1 MKNGKVVYRN
11 RSNAMKTS
19 RCEIQRHIVIL
30 GLVIGFIMC
39 MVGCSSVKTSL
50 PTTTL
55 ILISIDVEPN
65 SPAHLGVN
73 FIQQF
78 TAIGTYSDGSTADI
92 TSHVAWASTAA
103 NVATISAYGV
113 ATGLTAGTTDITAT
127 LSGAASSAVPLTV
140 IDLTAITISPASPAN
155 LAVGATQQFS
165 AIGTYSDGSTVDIT
179 YESTWTSSGNGE
191 IANIS
196 STGLATGVADG
207 ITKIEAAWSGVNS
220 SPVNL
225 TVFTG
230 P

>member
-1 MKNGKVVYRN
+1 
-11 RSNAMKTS
+11 MKTS
-19 RCEIQRHIVIL
+19 RFAIRPHFVTL
-30 GLVIGFIMC
+30 RLMIGFIIC
-39 MVGCSSVKTSL
+39 VVGCSSVRTST

-55 ILISIDVEPN
+55 ILISINVGPN

-78 TAIGTYSDGSTADI
+78 TAIGTYSDGSTAEI
-92 TSHVAWASTAA
+92 TSQVTWASTAA

-113 ATGLTAGTTDITAT
+113 ATGLAAGTTDITAT
-127 LSGAASSAVPLTV
+127 MSGVGLVVPLRV
-140 IDLTAITISPASPAN
+140 ISLTSITISPSSPGN

-179 YESTWTSSGNGE
+179 YESTWTSSGNGN
-191 IANIS
+191 IATIS

-207 ITKIEAAWSGVNS
+207 IAKIEAAWSGVNG
-220 SPVNL
+220 SPVDL
-225 TVFTG
+225 TVINS